1 MGFDIILYTPT
12 DSDKVPA
19 GFKSRE
25 EEAFINC
32 AADFLS
38 RVPNFQAQAQ
48 ETGTIIDNIVSLV
61 KKRRPHGYFY
71 IKLERETD
79 PQDNEHYSEH
89 YNDFYALFSN
99 VLARHPLFAA
109 INNFETAQTAQGFA
123 DQITEATSA
132 SESTNDSTT
141 DEKYNPINFNSGYS
155 KLGGRVEGKA
165 EATATNAGKTTT
177 KKTGDEV
184 ERILK
189 EFRPVIIDI
198 VNEICAVYVY
208 SAEEIAEAYYLDNA
222 DECED

>member
-1 MGFDIILYTPT
+1 MDFDINLYAPA
-12 DSDKVPA
+12 DPYNVPE

-25 EEAFINC
+25 IDSFVDC
-32 AADFLS
+32 AVDLLKL
-38 RVPNFQAQAQ
+38 VPNFQESDTLKATVIANNV
-48 ETGTIIDNIVSLV
+48 IDLV
-61 KKRRPHGYFY
+61 RKRRPHGYFY
-71 IKLERETD
+71 IKLSKDTEISKGVK
-79 PQDNEHYSEH
+79 NYL
-89 YNDFYALFSN
+89 DFYALFSN

-109 INNFETAQTAQGFA
+109 INAFETAQTAQGFA

-141 DEKYNPINFNSGYS
+141 DEKYNPINSEYS
-155 KLGGRVEGKA
+155 KLGGRVDGKA

-189 EFRPVIIDI
+189 EFRPVVIDI

>member
-1 MGFDIILYTPT
+1 MDFNINLYTPT
-12 DSDKVPA
+12 DPNKVPA
-19 GFKSRE
+19 GFMSRE
-25 EEAFINC
+25 EEAFTNC
-32 AADFLS
+32 AADFVS
-38 RVPNFQAQAQ
+38 RVPNFQAQGLL
-48 ETGTIIDNIVSLV
+48 TGTIVNNIVELV
-61 KKRRPHGYFY
+61 KSRRPNGYFY
-71 IKLERETD
+71 IKLSKSTETA
-79 PQDNEHYSEH
+79 QDEG
-89 YNDFYALFSN
+89 YNDFYALLSN
-99 VLARHPLFAA
+99 VLAWHPLFVA
-109 INNFETAQTAQGFA
+109 INAFETAQTVQGFA

-141 DEKYNPINFNSGYS
+141 DEKYNPINSEYS

-198 VNEICAVYVY
+198 VNEICALYVY
-208 SAEEIAEAYYLDNA
+208 SADEIAEAYYLDNA

>member
-1 MGFDIILYTPT
+1 MDFDINLYTPT
-12 DSDKVPA
+12 DPNKAPA
-19 GFKSRE
+19 GFKSWE
-25 EEAFINC
+25 NEAFSSS
-32 AADFLS
+32 ALDFLIH
-38 RVPNFQAQAQ
+38 VPNFQTQA
-48 ETGTIIDNIVSLV
+48 TGAIADHIVELV
-61 KKRRPHGYFY
+61 KSIRPHGYFY
-71 IKLERETD
+71 IKLAKSAETKN
-79 PQDNEHYSEH
+79 NEN

-99 VLARHPLFAA
+99 VLARHPLFNA
-109 INNFETAQTAQGFA
+109 INAFETAQTAQGFA

-132 SESTNDSTT
+132 SESTNGSTT
-141 DEKYNPINFNSGYS
+141 DEKYNPINSEYS

-198 VNEICAVYVY
+198 VNEICALYVY
-208 SAEEIAEAYYLDNA
+208 SADEIAEAYYLDNA

>member
-1 MGFDIILYTPT
+1 MDFDINLYTPT
-12 DSDKVPA
+12 DPNKVPA
-19 GFKSRE
+19 GFKSWE
-25 EEAFINC
+25 NEAFYNC
-32 AADFLS
+32 LMDFLN
-38 RVPNFQAQAQ
+38 RVPNFQAQA
-48 ETGTIIDNIVSLV
+48 TGEIAENIVELV
-61 KKRRPHGYFY
+61 KNRRPHGYFY
-71 IKLERETD
+71 IKLAKLDSTPWIETE
-79 PQDNEHYSEH
+79 NASY
-89 YNDFYALFSN
+89 FYALFSN

-109 INNFETAQTAQGFA
+109 INAFETAQTAQGFA

-132 SESTNDSTT
+132 SESTNGSTT
-141 DEKYNPINFNSGYS
+141 DEKYNPINSEYS

-208 SAEEIAEAYYLDNA
+208 SADEIAEAYYLDNA

>member
-1 MGFDIILYTPT
+1 MDFDINLYTPT
-12 DSDKVPA
+12 DPNKVPA
-19 GFKSRE
+19 GFKSWE
-25 EEAFINC
+25 STAFRS
-32 AADFLS
+32 AVTDFLF
-38 RVPNFQAQAQ
+38 RVPNFQAVVRN
-48 ETGTIIDNIVSLV
+48 GFSDFIVDLV
-61 KKRRPHGYFY
+61 KKLRPNGYFY
-71 IKLERETD
+71 IKLSKEEES
-79 PQDNEHYSEH
+79 QKNEN

-109 INNFETAQTAQGFA
+109 ADSFESSQTAQGFA

-141 DEKYNPINFNSGYS
+141 DEKYNPINSEYS

-189 EFRPVIIDI
+189 AFRPVIIDI

-208 SAEEIAEAYYLDNA
+208 SADEIAEVYYLDNA

>member
-1 MGFDIILYTPT
+1 MDFDINLYTPT
-12 DSDKVPA
+12 DADKVPA

-25 EEAFINC
+25 LEAFQSC
-32 AADFLS
+32 ATAFIYAI
-38 RVPNFQAQAQ
+38 PNFQGTETQAIS
-48 ETGTIIDNIVSLV
+48 IIRNIVSLV
-61 KKRRPHGYFY
+61 KNRRPHGYFY
-71 IKLERETD
+71 IKLSKSTETA
-79 PQDNEHYSEH
+79 QDEGYA
-89 YNDFYALFSN
+89 DFYALFSN

-109 INNFETAQTAQGFA
+109 INAFETAQTAQGFA

-141 DEKYNPINFNSGYS
+141 DEKYNPINSEYS

-208 SAEEIAEAYYLDNA
+208 SADEIAEAYYLDNA
-222 DECED
+222 DECEG

>member
-1 MGFDIILYTPT
+1 MDFDINLYTPT
-12 DSDKVPA
+12 DTNKVPA
-19 GFKSRE
+19 GFNSQE
-25 EEAFINC
+25 EEAFTNC
-32 AADFLS
+32 AEDFLS

-48 ETGTIIDNIVSLV
+48 EARTIVNNIVALV
-61 KKRRPHGYFY
+61 KNRRPQGYFY
-71 IKLERETD
+71 IKLSKSTETSYD
-79 PQDNEHYSEH
+79 EG

-109 INNFETAQTAQGFA
+109 INALETAQTAQGFA

-141 DEKYNPINFNSGYS
+141 DEKYNPINSEYS

-208 SAEEIAEAYYLDNA
+208 SADEIAEAYYLDNA

>member
-1 MGFDIILYTPT
+1 MDFDINLYAPA
-12 DSDKVPA
+12 DPYNVPA
-19 GFKSRE
+19 GFMSRE
-25 EEAFINC
+25 PDALVDC
-32 AADFLS
+32 AVDFL
-38 RVPNFQAQAQ
+38 RLAPNFQESDTAKA
-48 ETGTIIDNIVSLV
+48 TVIANNVIDLV
-61 KKRRPHGYFY
+61 RKRRPHGYFY
-71 IKLERETD
+71 IKLSKDTETSK
-79 PQDNEHYSEH
+79 NEKNYL
-89 YNDFYALFSN
+89 DFYALFSN

-109 INNFETAQTAQGFA
+109 INAFETAQTAQGFA

-141 DEKYNPINFNSGYS
+141 DEKYNPINSEYS

-189 EFRPVIIDI
+189 EFRPVVIDI

-208 SAEEIAEAYYLDNA
+208 SADEIAEAYYLDNT

>member
-1 MGFDIILYTPT
+1 MGFDINLYTPT
-12 DSDKVPA
+12 DPNKAPA

-25 EEAFINC
+25 EEAFVSC
-32 AADFLS
+32 VADFLS
-38 RVPNFQAQAQ
+38 RVPNFQSQI
-48 ETGTIIDNIVSLV
+48 ETGQIVVKNVVSLV
-61 KKRRPHGYFY
+61 KNRRPNGYFY
-71 IKLERETD
+71 IKLSKSTETA
-79 PQDNEHYSEH
+79 QDEG
-89 YNDFYALFSN
+89 YNDFYALLSN

-109 INNFETAQTAQGFA
+109 INAFETAQTAQGFA

-141 DEKYNPINFNSGYS
+141 DEKYNPINSEYS

-165 EATATNAGKTTT
+165 EATAANAGKTTT

-208 SAEEIAEAYYLDNA
+208 SADEIAEAYYMDNA

>member
-1 MGFDIILYTPT
+1 MGFDINLYTPT
-12 DSDKVPA
+12 DCNKTPP

-25 EEAFINC
+25 EEAFTNC
-32 AADFLS
+32 VADFLS
-38 RVPNFQAQAQ
+38 RVPNFQVQGQ
-48 ETGTIIDNIVSLV
+48 LTGTIANNIAVLV
-61 KKRRPHGYFY
+61 KSLRPRGYFY
-71 IKLERETD
+71 IKLSKSTETA
-79 PQDNEHYSEH
+79 QDEG

-109 INNFETAQTAQGFA
+109 INAFETAQTAQGFA

-141 DEKYNPINFNSGYS
+141 DEKYNPINSEYS

-198 VNEICAVYVY
+198 VNEICTLYVY
-208 SAEEIAEAYYLDNA
+208 SADEIAEAYYLDNA

>member
-1 MGFDIILYTPT
+1 MDFDINLYAPT
-12 DSDKVPA
+12 DPNKAPA
-19 GFKSRE
+19 GFHSWE
-25 EEAFINC
+25 VSAFSSCLI
-32 AADFLS
+32 DFVD
-38 RVPNFQAQAQ
+38 RVPNFQAQAPQ
-48 ETGTIIDNIVSLV
+48 TIAENIVQLV

-71 IKLERETD
+71 IKLAKTTTD
-79 PQDNEHYSEH
+79 PQDSEN

-109 INNFETAQTAQGFA
+109 INAFETAQTAQGFA

-141 DEKYNPINFNSGYS
+141 DEKYNPINSEYS

-208 SAEEIAEAYYLDNA
+208 SADEIAEAYYLDSA

>member
-1 MGFDIILYTPT
+1 MDFDINLYAPA
-12 DSDKVPA
+12 DPYNVPA
-19 GFKSRE
+19 GFKSQE
-25 EEAFINC
+25 PYSFVDC
-32 AADFLS
+32 AVDFL
-38 RVPNFQAQAQ
+38 RFAPNFQESDTAKA
-48 ETGTIIDNIVSLV
+48 TVITNNVIDLV
-61 KKRRPHGYFY
+61 RKRRPHGYFY
-71 IKLERETD
+71 IKLSKDTETSK
-79 PQDNEHYSEH
+79 NEKNYL
-89 YNDFYALFSN
+89 DFYALFSN

-109 INNFETAQTAQGFA
+109 INAFETAQTAQGFA

-132 SESTNDSTT
+132 SESTNNSTT
-141 DEKYNPINFNSGYS
+141 DEKYNPINSEYS

-208 SAEEIAEAYYLDNA
+208 SADEIAEAYYLDNA

>member
-1 MGFDIILYTPT
+1 MDFDINLYTPT
-12 DSDKVPA
+12 DTNKVPA
-19 GFKSRE
+19 GFNSRE
-25 EEAFINC
+25 EEAFTNC
-32 AADFLS
+32 AADFFS

-48 ETGTIIDNIVSLV
+48 EARTIVDNIVALV
-61 KKRRPHGYFY
+61 KNRRPQGYFY
-71 IKLERETD
+71 IKLSKSTETSYD
-79 PQDNEHYSEH
+79 EG

-109 INNFETAQTAQGFA
+109 INALETAQTAQGFA

-141 DEKYNPINFNSGYS
+141 DEKYNPINSEYS

-208 SAEEIAEAYYLDNA
+208 SADEIAEAYYLDNA

>member
-1 MGFDIILYTPT
+1 MDFDINLYTPT
-12 DSDKVPA
+12 DPEKVPA
-19 GFKSRE
+19 GFKSME
-25 EEAFINC
+25 EEAFTNC

-38 RVPNFQAQAQ
+38 RVPNFQTQVQ
-48 ETGTIIDNIVSLV
+48 LSGTIVNNIVTLV
-61 KKRRPHGYFY
+61 KSLRPHGYFY
-71 IKLERETD
+71 IKLSKSTEME
-79 PQDNEHYSEH
+79 QDEG
-89 YNDFYALFSN
+89 YNDFYALFSS

-109 INNFETAQTAQGFA
+109 INDFETAQTAQGFA

-141 DEKYNPINFNSGYS
+141 NEKYNPINSEYS
-155 KLGGRVEGKA
+155 KLGGRVDGKA

-189 EFRPVIIDI
+189 EFRPIIIDI

-208 SAEEIAEAYYLDNA
+208 SADEIAEAYYLDNA

>member
-1 MGFDIILYTPT
+1 MGFDINLYTPT
-12 DSDKVPA
+12 DRDKVPA
-19 GFKSRE
+19 GFQSWE
-25 EEAFINC
+25 LAAFFNC
-32 AADFLS
+32 LIDFVK
-38 RVPNFQAQAQ
+38 RVPNFQAQATQ
-48 ETGTIIDNIVSLV
+48 TIAENIVELV

-71 IKLERETD
+71 IELAKETEESWEKTE
-79 PQDNEHYSEH
+79 NAA
-89 YNDFYALFSN
+89 DFYALFSN

-109 INNFETAQTAQGFA
+109 INDFETAQTAQGFA

-141 DEKYNPINFNSGYS
+141 DEKYNPINSEYS

-208 SAEEIAEAYYLDNA
+208 SADEIAEAHYLDNA

>member
-1 MGFDIILYTPT
+1 MDFDINLYAPT
-12 DSDKVPA
+12 DPYNVPA
-19 GFKSRE
+19 GFKSQE
-25 EEAFINC
+25 PYSFVEC
-32 AADFLS
+32 AVDFLRS
-38 RVPNFQAQAQ
+38 APNFQ
-48 ETGTIIDNIVSLV
+48 ESDTEKVTVITNNVIDLV
-61 KKRRPHGYFY
+61 RKRRPHGYFY
-71 IKLERETD
+71 IKLSKDTETSK
-79 PQDNEHYSEH
+79 NEKNYL
-89 YNDFYALFSN
+89 DFYALFSN

-109 INNFETAQTAQGFA
+109 INAFETAQTAQGFA

-141 DEKYNPINFNSGYS
+141 DEKYNPINSEYS

-208 SAEEIAEAYYLDNA
+208 SADEIAEAYYLDNA
-222 DECED
+222 DECEE

>member
-1 MGFDIILYTPT
+1 MNFDIDLYAPT
-12 DSDKVPA
+12 DPNKAPA
-19 GFKSRE
+19 GFKSWE
-25 EEAFINC
+25 NEAFTNC
-32 AADFLS
+32 AADFVE
-38 RVPNFQAQAQ
+38 RVPNFQAKA
-48 ETGTIIDNIVSLV
+48 TAIIVDNISALV
-61 KKRRPHGYFY
+61 KSRRPRGYFY
-71 IKLERETD
+71 IKLAKSTEA
-79 PQDNEHYSEH
+79 PNNEN

-109 INNFETAQTAQGFA
+109 VNSFETAQTAQGFA

-141 DEKYNPINFNSGYS
+141 DEKYSPINSEYS

-208 SAEEIAEAYYLDNA
+208 SADEIAEAFYLDNA
-222 DECED
+222 DECEG

>member
-1 MGFDIILYTPT
+1 MDFDINLYTPT
-12 DSDKVPA
+12 DPEKVPA
-19 GFKSRE
+19 GFKSWE
-25 EEAFINC
+25 LYAFRNVVN
-32 AADFLS
+32 DFTS
-38 RVPNFQAQAQ
+38 RVPNFQSYARDQFS
-48 ETGTIIDNIVSLV
+48 EHILDLV
-61 KKRRPHGYFY
+61 RTRRPHGYFY
-71 IKLERETD
+71 IKLAKATET
-79 PQDNEHYSEH
+79 QDNENYS
-89 YNDFYALFSN
+89 DFYALLSN

-109 INNFETAQTAQGFA
+109 ADSFENSQTVQGFA

-141 DEKYNPINFNSGYS
+141 DEKYNPINSEYS

-208 SAEEIAEAYYLDNA
+208 SADEIAEVYYLDNA

>member
-1 MGFDIILYTPT
+1 MDFDINLYTPT
-12 DSDKVPA
+12 DPNKAPA

-32 AADFLS
+32 AMDFVS
-38 RVPNFQAQAQ
+38 SVPNFQAQATQ
-48 ETGTIIDNIVSLV
+48 TIAKNVVSLV
-61 KKRRPHGYFY
+61 KNRRPNGYFY
-71 IKLERETD
+71 IKLSKSTETE
-79 PQDNEHYSEH
+79 QDEG

-109 INNFETAQTAQGFA
+109 INDFETAQTAQGFA

-141 DEKYNPINFNSGYS
+141 DEKYNPINSEYS
-155 KLGGRVEGKA
+155 KLGGRVQGKA
-165 EATATNAGKTTT
+165 AATATNAGKTTT

-198 VNEICAVYVY
+198 VNEICALYVY
-208 SAEEIAEAYYLDNA
+208 SADEIAEAYYLDNA

>member
-1 MGFDIILYTPT
+1 MDFDINLYTPT
-12 DSDKVPA
+12 DPNKVPA

-25 EEAFINC
+25 EEAFTNC

-38 RVPNFQAQAQ
+38 CVPNFQAQAQ
-48 ETGTIIDNIVSLV
+48 ETGTIINNIVSLV
-61 KKRRPHGYFY
+61 KNRRPHGYFY
-71 IKLERETD
+71 IKLSKSTETA
-79 PQDNEHYSEH
+79 QDEGYA
-89 YNDFYALFSN
+89 DFCALFSN

-109 INNFETAQTAQGFA
+109 INTFETAQTAQGFA

-141 DEKYNPINFNSGYS
+141 DEKYNPINSEYS

-222 DECED
+222 DECEG

>member
-1 MGFDIILYTPT
+1 MDFDINLYTPT
-12 DSDKVPA
+12 NPNKVPA

-25 EEAFINC
+25 QEAFTNC

-38 RVPNFQAQAQ
+38 RVPSFQANGQV
-48 ETGTIIDNIVSLV
+48 TGIIVNNIITLV
-61 KKRRPHGYFY
+61 KSLRPNGYFY
-71 IKLERETD
+71 IKLSKSTETA
-79 PQDNEHYSEH
+79 QDEG
-89 YNDFYALFSN
+89 YNDFYALLSN

-109 INNFETAQTAQGFA
+109 INAFETSQTAQGFA

-141 DEKYNPINFNSGYS
+141 NEKYNPINSEYS

-198 VNEICAVYVY
+198 VNEICTLYVY
-208 SAEEIAEAYYLDNA
+208 SADEIAETYYMDNA

>member
-1 MGFDIILYTPT
+1 MDFDINLYTPT
-12 DSDKVPA
+12 SPDKVPA
-19 GFKSRE
+19 GFRTRE
-25 EEAFINC
+25 EEALTNC

-48 ETGTIIDNIVSLV
+48 ETGRIANNIVSLV
-61 KKRRPHGYFY
+61 KSRRPHGYFY
-71 IKLERETD
+71 IKLSKSTETA
-79 PQDNEHYSEH
+79 QDEGYA
-89 YNDFYALFSN
+89 DFYALFSN

-109 INNFETAQTAQGFA
+109 INTFETAQTAQSFA

-141 DEKYNPINFNSGYS
+141 DEKYNPINSEYS

-189 EFRPVIIDI
+189 EFLPVIIDI

-208 SAEEIAEAYYLDNA
+208 SADEIAEAYYLDNA

>member
-1 MGFDIILYTPT
+1 MNFDINLYTPT
-12 DSDKVPA
+12 DPQKAPA
-19 GFKSRE
+19 GFKSWE
-25 EEAFINC
+25 KEAFLDCSN
-32 AADFLS
+32 DFVF
-38 RVPNFQAQAQ
+38 RVPNFQTTVRAYF
-48 ETGTIIDNIVSLV
+48 GNYVLDLV
-61 KKRRPHGYFY
+61 KSRRPHGYFY
-71 IKLERETD
+71 IKLAKSTEEG
-79 PQDNEHYSEH
+79 DNEN

-109 INNFETAQTAQGFA
+109 ADSFETAQTVQGFA

-141 DEKYNPINFNSGYS
+141 DEKYNPINSEYS

-208 SAEEIAEAYYLDNA
+208 SADEIAEAYYLDNA
-222 DECED
+222 EECEG

>member
-1 MGFDIILYTPT
+1 MDFDINLYTPT
-12 DSDKVPA
+12 DFNKVPA

-32 AADFLS
+32 AVDFLS
-38 RVPNFQAQAQ
+38 RVPNFQAQ
-48 ETGTIIDNIVSLV
+48 ETGTIINNIVSLV
-61 KKRRPHGYFY
+61 KNRRPHGYFY
-71 IKLERETD
+71 IKLSKSTETA
-79 PQDNEHYSEH
+79 QDEGYS
-89 YNDFYALFSN
+89 DFYALFSN

-109 INNFETAQTAQGFA
+109 INAFETAQTAQGFA

-141 DEKYNPINFNSGYS
+141 DEKYNPINSEYS

-208 SAEEIAEAYYLDNA
+208 SADEIAEAYYLDNA
-222 DECED
+222 DACED

>member
-1 MGFDIILYTPT
+1 MGFDINLYTPT
-12 DSDKVPA
+12 DSNKVPA

-25 EEAFINC
+25 EEAFTNC
-32 AADFLS
+32 AGDFLS
-38 RVPNFQAQAQ
+38 RVPNFQAQGQFSA
-48 ETGTIIDNIVSLV
+48 TIVNNIVTLV
-61 KKRRPHGYFY
+61 KSLRPHGYFY
-71 IKLERETD
+71 IKLSKSTETA
-79 PQDNEHYSEH
+79 QDEN
-89 YNDFYALFSN
+89 YNNFYALFSN

-109 INNFETAQTAQGFA
+109 INAFETAQTAQGFA

-141 DEKYNPINFNSGYS
+141 DEKYNTISSEYS

-208 SAEEIAEAYYLDNA
+208 SADEIAEVYYLDNA

>member
-1 MGFDIILYTPT
+1 MGFDINLYTPT
-12 DSDKVPA
+12 DQDKTPA

-25 EEAFINC
+25 EEAFTNC

-38 RVPNFQAQAQ
+38 RVPNFQTQAS
-48 ETGTIIDNIVSLV
+48 GTIINNIVKLV
-61 KKRRPHGYFY
+61 KSRRPHGYFY
-71 IKLERETD
+71 IKLSKASETA
-79 PQDNEHYSEH
+79 QDEGYA
-89 YNDFYALFSN
+89 DFYALLSN
-99 VLARHPLFAA
+99 VLAKHPLFAA
-109 INNFETAQTAQGFA
+109 INDFEAAQTAQGFA

-132 SESTNDSTT
+132 SESTNGSTT
-141 DEKYNPINFNSGYS
+141 DEKYNPINSEYS
-155 KLGGRVEGKA
+155 KLGGRVDGKA

-208 SAEEIAEAYYLDNA
+208 SADEIAEAYHLDNA

>member
-1 MGFDIILYTPT
+1 MDFDINLYAPT
-12 DSDKVPA
+12 DPYNVPA
-19 GFKSRE
+19 GFKSQE
-25 EEAFINC
+25 PYSFVDC
-32 AADFLS
+32 AVDFL
-38 RVPNFQAQAQ
+38 RLTPNFQESDTAKA
-48 ETGTIIDNIVSLV
+48 TVIANNVIDLV
-61 KKRRPHGYFY
+61 QKRRPHGYFY
-71 IKLERETD
+71 IKLSKSTETA
-79 PQDNEHYSEH
+79 QGEG

-109 INNFETAQTAQGFA
+109 INAFETAQTAQGFA

-141 DEKYNPINFNSGYS
+141 DEKYNPINSEYS

-208 SAEEIAEAYYLDNA
+208 SADEIAEAYYLDNA

>member
-1 MGFDIILYTPT
+1 MDFDINLYTPT
-12 DSDKVPA
+12 NPDKVPA
-19 GFKSRE
+19 GFESMEKK
-25 EEAFINC
+25 AFLDC
-32 AADFLS
+32 AGALTYII
-38 RVPNFQAQAQ
+38 PAFQGD
-48 ETGTIIDNIVSLV
+48 ETGARRFAKDVVELV
-61 KKRRPHGYFY
+61 KNRRPHGYFY
-71 IKLERETD
+71 IKLSKSSTTAYDEG
-79 PQDNEHYSEH
+79 

-109 INNFETAQTAQGFA
+109 INDFEMAQTAQGFA

-141 DEKYNPINFNSGYS
+141 DEKYNPINSEYG
-155 KLGGRVEGKA
+155 KLGGRVDGKA

-208 SAEEIAEAYYLDNA
+208 SADEIAEAYYLDNA
-222 DECED
+222 DGCED

>member
-1 MGFDIILYTPT
+1 MDFDINLYTPT

-19 GFKSRE
+19 GFKSWE
-25 EEAFINC
+25 KEAFESCGYEFEKISP
-32 AADFLS
+32 AFSQQYDWEILA
-38 RVPNFQAQAQ
+38 
-48 ETGTIIDNIVSLV
+48 TNIVLHV
-61 KKRRPHGYFY
+61 KRRRPNGYFY
-71 IKLERETD
+71 IKLAKSAEETN
-79 PQDNEHYSEH
+79 NEN
-89 YNDFYALFSN
+89 YNDFYSLFSN

-109 INNFETAQTAQGFA
+109 INSFETAQTAQGFA

-141 DEKYNPINFNSGYS
+141 DEKYNPINSEYS

-208 SAEEIAEAYYLDNA
+208 SADEIAEAYYLDNA

>member
-1 MGFDIILYTPT
+1 MDFDINLYAPT
-12 DSDKVPA
+12 DPNKAPA

-25 EEAFINC
+25 EEAFTNC
-32 AADFLS
+32 AADFVF
-38 RVPNFQAQAQ
+38 RVPNFQAQNSEAV
-48 ETGTIIDNIVSLV
+48 TVARNIVSLV
-61 KKRRPHGYFY
+61 KNRRPHGYFY
-71 IKLERETD
+71 IKLSKSGETSFD
-79 PQDNEHYSEH
+79 DEGYG
-89 YNDFYALFSN
+89 DFYALLSN

-109 INNFETAQTAQGFA
+109 INVFETAQTAQGFA

-141 DEKYNPINFNSGYS
+141 DEKYNPINSEYS

-177 KKTGDEV
+177 KKTGDEA

-208 SAEEIAEAYYLDNA
+208 SADEIAEAYHLDNA

>member
-1 MGFDIILYTPT
+1 MDFDINEYTPT
-12 DSDKVPA
+12 DPGKAVI
-19 GFKSRE
+19 GLKSWE
-25 EEAFINC
+25 NEAFTNC
-32 AADFLS
+32 AADFVK

-48 ETGTIIDNIVSLV
+48 ATTAIVDNIISLV
-61 KKRRPHGYFY
+61 KSRRPHGYFY
-71 IKLERETD
+71 IKLARSTET
-79 PQDNEHYSEH
+79 QDNEN

-99 VLARHPLFAA
+99 VLARHPLFTA
-109 INNFETAQTAQGFA
+109 INLFETAQTAQGFA

-141 DEKYNPINFNSGYS
+141 DEKYNPINSEYS

-208 SAEEIAEAYYLDNA
+208 SADEIAEAYYLDNA
-222 DECED
+222 DGCED

>member
-1 MGFDIILYTPT
+1 MDFDINLYTPT

-25 EEAFINC
+25 EEAFTNC

-48 ETGTIIDNIVSLV
+48 ETGTIVNNIISLV
-61 KKRRPHGYFY
+61 KNRRPHGYFY
-71 IKLERETD
+71 IKLSKSTETA
-79 PQDNEHYSEH
+79 QDEGYA
-89 YNDFYALFSN
+89 DFYALFSN

-109 INNFETAQTAQGFA
+109 INAFEKAQTAQGFA

-141 DEKYNPINFNSGYS
+141 DEKYTPINSEYS

-208 SAEEIAEAYYLDNA
+208 SADEIAEAYYLDNA
-222 DECED
+222 DECEG

>member
-1 MGFDIILYTPT
+1 MDFDINLYTPT

-25 EEAFINC
+25 EEAFTEC
-32 AADFLS
+32 AGAFVES
-38 RVPNFQAQAQ
+38 IPNFQG
-48 ETGTIIDNIVSLV
+48 TGAEAIALARTIVFLV

-71 IKLERETD
+71 IKLSKSTETA
-79 PQDNEHYSEH
+79 QDEG

-99 VLARHPLFAA
+99 VLARHPIFAA
-109 INNFETAQTAQGFA
+109 INAFEKAQTAQGFA

-141 DEKYNPINFNSGYS
+141 DEKYNPINSEYS

-198 VNEICAVYVY
+198 VNEICALYVY
-208 SAEEIAEAYYLDNA
+208 PADEIAEAYYLDNA
-222 DECED
+222 DECEG

>member
-1 MGFDIILYTPT
+1 MDFDIILYTPT

-25 EEAFINC
+25 AEAFTNC

-48 ETGTIIDNIVSLV
+48 ETETIIDNIVSLV

-79 PQDNEHYSEH
+79 PQDNEN

-132 SESTNDSTT
+132 SESTNNSAT
-141 DEKYNPINFNSGYS
+141 DEKYNPINSEYS